1 MIRILGVILALFRLQ
16 TLSAQLAIK
25 IKGQQLPCPPY
36 PNQNFRLL
44 LIQLKLLHYRYNNLH
59 KEKYLQV

>member
-25 IKGQQLPCPPY
+25 IKGQPTALPTLSQPEFPALVN
-36 PNQNFRLL
+36 PTKTITLP
-44 LIQLKLLHYRYNNLH
+44 
-59 KEKYLQV
+59 LQ